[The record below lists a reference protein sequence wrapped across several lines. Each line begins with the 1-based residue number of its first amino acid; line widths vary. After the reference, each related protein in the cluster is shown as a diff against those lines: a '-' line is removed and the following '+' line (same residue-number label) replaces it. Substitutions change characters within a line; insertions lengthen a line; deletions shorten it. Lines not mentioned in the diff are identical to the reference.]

1 MMSGSVSDPIGT
13 SAGPAEEA
21 RSTPPLI
28 ELDGVVKHFGNV
40 HALRGVHFDLRP
52 GEVHAL
58 LGQNGAGKSTLIKIF
73 AGVLDKD
80 SGTIRIE
87 GRETAFKSAAAARTA
102 GVAVV
107 YQELS
112 LVPSM
117 RVADNLFLAR
127 EPGRFG
133 LVNRRK
139 LVADA
144 RRFLEE
150 QGLPL
155 NPTARVEHL
164 PFAYR
169 QLTEI
174 AKALSG
180 EVRVLVLDEPTS
192 SLSRGE
198 EEILF
203 DAVRKVSRQGVGVI
217 YVTHRLEEVFK
228 LSDRVTVLRDG
239 ANVGTFATSDVTM
252 EQLVGSIVGPSGT
265 GAASSKSEDYERA
278 PPSETSQPVIEL
290 VDVNNDRLNGV
301 NLAVQA
307 GEVVGLAGMIG
318 SGRTEILESI
328 FGLRRIASGELRIDG
343 ENRKVRAPIQA
354 IGLGAG
360 LVPEDRHL
368 QGLVLDH
375 SIERNVALP
384 RLDRLDFFGLF
395 RRRESKARAR
405 AAINGLSIVAPSTGT
420 RAAELSGGNQQKVV
434 FGRWSDP
441 TPRLL
446 LLDEPTVGVDVG
458 AREQIYEVVR
468 TMVANGASALIVSSD
483 LGELLML
490 TDRIAVVAG
499 GRVVDVMPVSE
510 IRNEEHL
517 HQIVQEAQA

>member
-1 MMSGSVSDPIGT
+1 MSGAVSNSIST

-21 RSTPPLI
+21 GSTPPLI

-40 HALRGVHFDLRP
+40 RALRGVHFDLRP

-80 SGTIRIE
+80 SGAIRIE
-87 GRETAFKSAAAARTA
+87 GQETAFKSAAAARAA

-127 EPGRFG
+127 EPSRFG

-180 EVRVLVLDEPTS
+180 EVRILVLDEPTS

-203 DAVRKVSRQGVGVI
+203 DAVRNVSRQGVGVI

-239 ANVGTFATSDVTM
+239 ANVGTFATGDVTM
-252 EQLVGSIVGPSGT
+252 EQLVGAIVGPSGT
-265 GAASSKSEDYERA
+265 GAASKPEDYERA
-278 PPSETSQPVIEL
+278 SPSETGQPVLEI
-290 VDVNNDRLNGV
+290 VDVSNDRLNGV
-301 NLAVQA
+301 NLALQA
-307 GEVVGLAGMIG
+307 GEAVGLAGMIG

-328 FGLRRIASGELRIDG
+328 FGLRRIASGELRING
-343 ENRKVRAPIQA
+343 EKRKVRAPIQA

-405 AAINGLSIVAPSTGT
+405 AAIDGLSIVAPSTGT

-468 TMVANGASALIVSSD
+468 SMVANGASALIVSSD

-517 HQIVQEAQA
+517 HQIVQEAQL

>member
-1 MMSGSVSDPIGT
+1 MSTTSPDGQDGT
-13 SAGPAEEA
+13 NTAE
-21 RSTPPLI
+21 RSGAPPLI
-28 ELDGVVKHFGNV
+28 ELDGVTKRFGNV
-40 HALRGVHFDLRP
+40 HALRGVHFDLLP

-73 AGVLDKD
+73 AGVLEKDDGIIRIKDKD
-80 SGTIRIE
+80 IE
-87 GRETAFKSAAAARTA
+87 FKSAAAARDA

-127 EPGRFG
+127 EPSRFG

-139 LVADA
+139 LVANA

-155 NPTARVEHL
+155 NPNARVEHL

-180 EVRVLVLDEPTS
+180 EVRILVLDEPTS

-203 DAVRKVSRQGVGVI
+203 DAVRQVTSRGVGVI

-239 ANVGTFATSDVTM
+239 ANVGTFQTRDATM
-252 EQLVGSIVGPSGT
+252 EMLVSAIVGPAHESIVT
-265 GAASSKSEDYERA
+265 MHAKYDRTTSDPDA
-278 PPSETSQPVIEL
+278 PPVVEL
-290 VDVNNDRLNGV
+290 VDVSNDRLRNV
-301 NLAVQA
+301 DLAVKP

-318 SGRTEILESI
+318 SGRTEILETI
-328 FGLRRIASGELRIDG
+328 FGLRKVGSGELRVRG
-343 ENRKVRAPIQA
+343 EKKRLARGPIQA
-354 IGLGAG
+354 IGLGTG
-360 LVPEDRHL
+360 LVPEDRHV
-368 QGLVLDH
+368 QGLVLDQ
-375 SIERNVALP
+375 SVERNLALP
-384 RLDRLDFFGLF
+384 HLNQLDFFGLF
-395 RRRESKARAR
+395 RKRESKARAR
-405 AAINGLSIVAPSTGT
+405 SVIDGLSIKTPSSAT

-434 FGRWSDP
+434 FGRWTDP
-441 TPRLL
+441 TPELL

-458 AREQIYEVVR
+458 AREQIYDVVR
-468 TMVANGASALIVSSD
+468 SIVSSGAAALIVSSD

-490 TDRIAVVAG
+490 TDRVAIVVD
-499 GRVVDVMPVSE
+499 GRVVDIVDVGE

-517 HQIVQEAQA
+517 HQMLQEAQP

>member
-1 MMSGSVSDPIGT
+1 MSNTQGGVVTAERS
-13 SAGPAEEA
+13 SA
-21 RSTPPLI
+21 PPLI
-28 ELDGVVKHFGNV
+28 ELDGVVKRFGSV
-40 HALRGVHFDLRP
+40 EALRGVHFDLLP

-80 SGTIRIE
+80 DGIIRVE
-87 GRETAFKSAAAARTA
+87 GEETAFKSAAAARDA

-127 EPGRFG
+127 EPSRFG

-155 NPTARVEHL
+155 NPNARVEHL

-174 AKALSG
+174 AKALFG
-180 EVRVLVLDEPTS
+180 EVRILILDEPTS

-203 DAVRKVSRQGVGVI
+203 DAVRQACSRGVGVI

-239 ANVGTFATSDVTM
+239 ANVGTFETRDATM
-252 EQLVGSIVGPSGT
+252 EKLVSAIVGPSHEGVV
-265 GAASSKSEDYERA
+265 SEHVRYERA
-278 PPSETSQPVIEL
+278 ASGRDVPPVVEL
-290 VDVNNDRLNGV
+290 VDVSNDRLHNV
-301 NLAVQA
+301 DLAVRP
-307 GEVVGLAGMIG
+307 GEVVGLAGMTG
-318 SGRTEILESI
+318 SGRTEILETI
-328 FGLRRIASGELRIDG
+328 FGLRKVASGELRVSG
-343 ENRKVRAPIQA
+343 EKKRLARGPIQA
-354 IGLGAG
+354 IELGIG
-360 LVPEDRHL
+360 LVPEDRHV

-375 SIERNVALP
+375 SIERNLALP
-384 RLDRLDFFGLF
+384 HLDQLDFFGLF
-395 RRRESKARAR
+395 RRRESKTRAR
-405 AAINGLSIVAPSTGT
+405 SVIDALSIKTPSSGT
-420 RAAELSGGNQQKVV
+420 QAAELSGGNQQKVV

-441 TPRLL
+441 TPKLL

-458 AREQIYEVVR
+458 AREQIYDVVR
-468 TMVANGASALIVSSD
+468 RVVSSGSAVLIVSSD

-490 TDRIAVVAG
+490 TDRVAIVAD
-499 GRVVDVMPVSE
+499 GRVVEVLDVAE

-517 HQIVQEAQA
+517 HQIVQEAQS

>member
-1 MMSGSVSDPIGT
+1 MSGTGSDSIRT
-13 SAGPAEEA
+13 SAGSAGEA
-21 RSTPPLI
+21 AQPPPLI
-28 ELDGVVKHFGNV
+28 ELDDVVKHFGNV

-80 SGTIRIE
+80 GGIIRVE
-87 GRETAFKSAAAARTA
+87 GKEAEFKSAAAARAA

-117 RVADNLFLAR
+117 RVADNIYLAR
-127 EPGRFG
+127 EPSRFG

-144 RRFLEE
+144 RRFLKE

-180 EVRVLVLDEPTS
+180 EVRILVLDEPTS

-203 DAVRKVSRQGVGVI
+203 DAVRQVSRRGVGVI

-252 EQLVGSIVGPSGT
+252 EQLVSAIVGPSGT
-265 GAASSKSEDYERA
+265 GAASKPEDDERA
-278 PPSETSQPVIEL
+278 RPSATGQPVLEL
-290 VDVNNDRLNGV
+290 LDVSNDRLNGV
-301 NLAVQA
+301 NLVVQA
-307 GEVVGLAGMIG
+307 GEVVGIAGMIG

-328 FGLRRIASGELRIDG
+328 FGLRRIASGELRVNG
-343 ENRKVRAPIQA
+343 ERRKVRGPMQA

-405 AAINGLSIVAPSTGT
+405 AAIDGLSIVAPSTGT

-441 TPRLL
+441 TPSLL

-468 TMVANGASALIVSSD
+468 TMVSGGAAALIVSSD

-499 GRVVDVMPVSE
+499 GRVVDVLPVSE

-517 HQIVQEAQA
+517 HQIVQEAQP

>member
-1 MMSGSVSDPIGT
+1 MSGSVSDSIGT

-21 RSTPPLI
+21 GSPPPLI

-180 EVRVLVLDEPTS
+180 EVRILVLDEPTS

-252 EQLVGSIVGPSGT
+252 EQLVGAIVGPSGT
-265 GAASSKSEDYERA
+265 ATSGRPEDDQRA
-278 PPSETSQPVIEL
+278 PSSATGQPVLEL
-290 VDVNNDRLNGV
+290 VDVRNDRLNGV
-301 NLAVQA
+301 NLVVQA

-328 FGLRRIASGELRIDG
+328 FGLRKIASGELRVDG
-343 ENRKVRAPIQA
+343 EKRKMRAPIQA

-405 AAINGLSIVAPSTGT
+405 AAIDGLSIVAPSIGT

-441 TPRLL
+441 MPRLL

-468 TMVANGASALIVSSD
+468 TMIAGGAAALIVSSD

-499 GRVVDVMPVSE
+499 GRVVDVLPVSE

-517 HQIVQEAQA
+517 HQIVQEAQP